1 MTGQGKDS
9 LAAVA
14 VPLAILVVAAII
26 MAGCGSTQLVSLWK
40 DPSYNA
46 APLHKIMVVAIRK
59 DQVRRRMWED
69 AVVAAL
75 SKEKAGTLATASYQL
90 FPNEIP
96 DTTALQQDSKDQGF
110 DGVLVVARVER
121 STLTSEVPSYVSQ
134 EPVTEYK
141 RRWNAYVT
149 HYETIVHQGY
159 VDSSK
164 VVSVRTDL
172 LLVNED
178 GRMVWSATSRSVDP
192 SSAEQFR
199 SEVAEN
205 AAKQLAKARLV
216 P

>member
-1 MTGQGKDS
+1 MTEARLYRVTAVAG
-9 LAAVA
+9 LIAAVIIG
-14 VPLAILVVAAII
+14 VIVV
-26 MAGCGSTQLVSLWK
+26 AGCGSTQLVSLWK

-46 APLHKIMVVAIRK
+46 APLHKIMVVAVRK

-69 AVVAAL
+69 AVVAAMNTQ
-75 SKEKAGTLATASYQL
+75 KAGTVATPSYQL

-96 DTTALQQDSKDQGF
+96 DTAALQQDSKDQGF

-121 STLTSEVPSYVSQ
+121 STLTNEVPSYVSQ

-149 HYETIVHQGY
+149 HYETVVHPGY

-172 LLVNED
+172 LLANED
-178 GRMVWSATSRSVDP
+178 GRLVWSATSRSVDP
-192 SSAEQFR
+192 SSADQFR
-199 SEVAEN
+199 SEVAETV
-205 AAKQLAKARLV
+205 AKQLTEARLV